1 MTSINIADYGRNNY
15 GKKNIKNSNV
25 GMLSLE
31 ADDGKE
37 LVLDRNK
44 VSKTTQ
50 LFQLILL
57 HSQDGGISKVALIE
71 ALYGCRSDVE
81 NKNGSLNNTIFRLRK
96 QLAAAGLPESSYIRI
111 NGGMC
116 TWDPDIKV
124 AVDVCEFKQ
133 TKSLPRLQPLLH

>member
-1 MTSINIADYGRNNY
+1 MGEIIMERRIL
-15 GKKNIKNSNV
+15 KIQ
-25 GMLSLE
+25 MLGCFSLE
-31 ADDGKE
+31 YDGKE

-71 ALYGCRSDVE
+71 AVYGRSDVE

-96 QLAAAGLPESSYIRI
+96 QLAAKKRKRI
-111 NGGMC
+111 K
-116 TWDPDIKV
+116 W
-124 AVDVCEFKQ
+124 
-133 TKSLPRLQPLLH
+133 KSTPKPGNSI

>member
-1 MTSINIADYGRNNY
+1 MERRILKIQ
-15 GKKNIKNSNV
+15 
-25 GMLSLE
+25 MLGCFSLE
-31 ADDGKE
+31 YDGKE

-71 ALYGCRSDVE
+71 

-96 QLAAAGLPESSYIRI
+96 QLAAAGLR
-111 NGGMC
+111 
-116 TWDPDIKV
+116 
-124 AVDVCEFKQ
+124 KQ
-133 TKSLPRLQPLLH
+133 LYPYKWRNVYLGS